1 MSAGGTATN
10 SADAGENLKAD
21 VAEIHRALTLLCHP
35 NEVYELRALGT
46 SKGTA
51 SGYFDSLKKLAMN
64 SVECSGRLSTVGV
77 YYHAEPG
84 QGEPS
89 SSSVRH
95 GSAHGRSIG
104 NRFSSP
110 KAPRRPTRPSL
121 SDGAESPIG
130 RPKHSK
136 NKRRRRENNQR
147 SAVKHSH
154 SNILTKSAISAVETY
169 VTIQFK

>member
-21 VAEIHRALTLLCHP
+21 VAEIQRALTLLCHP

-64 SVECSGRLSTVGV
+64 SVECSDRLSTVGV

-110 KAPRRPTRPSL
+110 KADAAVT
-121 SDGAESPIG
+121 IG
-130 RPKHSK
+130 RCGIAYRASETFEEQATPA
-136 NKRRRRENNQR
+136 REQSAQR
-147 SAVKHSH
+147 S
-154 SNILTKSAISAVETY
+154 
-169 VTIQFK
+169 